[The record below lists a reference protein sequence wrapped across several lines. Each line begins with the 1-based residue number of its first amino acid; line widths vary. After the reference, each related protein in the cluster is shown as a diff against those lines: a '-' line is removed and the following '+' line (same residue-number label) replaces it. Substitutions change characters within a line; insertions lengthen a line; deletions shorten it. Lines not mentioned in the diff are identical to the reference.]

1 MPGSIKSLVKDTAVY
16 GLSSIA
22 GRFLNWLLVPM
33 YTNVLVHTSDYGIVT
48 NLYAWTALLI
58 IILTYGMETGFFRFI
73 NKDSDPRSV
82 YSTTLWSLGSTSV
95 LFVVLGLTFL
105 TPISELL
112 NYPEQRDCI
121 GMLIVVVAMD
131 AFMAIPFAYLR
142 YAQRPWRFAILK
154 FLFIFLNISLN
165 LFFLIL
171 CPWLMKVA
179 PSTVEWF
186 YRPEDQVKYIFL
198 SNLLADI
205 ILFICILPYCRTGFK
220 FRGDL
225 LKKMLN
231 YSYPILILGI
241 AGNFNKV
248 ADKIL
253 FPLVYP
259 NAHEAASELGIYGA
273 CFKIAVV
280 MVMFTQAFRYAYEP
294 FIFNKK
300 KGEDANDRMVYAAA
314 MKYYIIFGFFIFL
327 GVMGYIDIIKFFAGK
342 AYHGALVVVP
352 WVMMGEFMF
361 GIYFNISLWYKLT
374 DRTYWGAVFSIMGCV
389 MTVVI
394 IILGVPKYSY
404 MACAW
409 ASAISNG
416 VMMITSYLL
425 GKKYYKV
432 PYDLKNAFFYLV
444 LAALCFGMIL
454 GVKQFLPHRPV
465 LGMVI
470 NTVPIFIYLFVFIK
484 KDLDKAMIPS
494 KVRSLL
500 RIK

>member
-1 MPGSIKSLVKDTAVY
+1 MAGSIKSLVKDTAVY
-16 GLSSIA
+16 GLPSIA

-33 YTNVLVHTSDYGIVT
+33 YTNILVNTSDYGIVT
-48 NLYAWTALLI
+48 NLFAWTALII

-73 NKDSDPRSV
+73 NKDEDPRSV
-82 YSTTLWSLGSTSV
+82 YSTTLWSLGFTST

-105 TPISELL
+105 TPISNALH
-112 NYPEQRDCI
+112 YPDQSDCI
-121 GMLIVVVAMD
+121 AMLIIVVAMD

-142 YAQRPWRFAILK
+142 YAQRPWRFAFFK
-154 FLFIFLNISLN
+154 FLFIFLNIGLN

-179 PSTVEWF
+179 PGLIDWF
-186 YRPEDQVKYIFL
+186 YRPEDQVRYIFL
-198 SNLLADI
+198 SNLIADI
-205 ILFICILPYCRTGFK
+205 VLFVSILPYCRTGFK
-220 FRGDL
+220 FRGGL

-259 NAHEAASELGIYGA
+259 DPAEADSQLGIYGA

-300 KGEDANDRMVYAAA
+300 KGEDANDRIAYAAA
-314 MKYYIIFGFFIFL
+314 MKYYIIFGLFIFL
-327 GVMGYIDIIKFFAGK
+327 GVMGYIDIIKYFAGK

-374 DRTYWGAVFSIMGCV
+374 DRTYWGAIFSIIGCV
-389 MTVVI
+389 MTVA
-394 IILGVPKYSY
+394 IILWGVPRYSY

-409 ASAISNG
+409 ASTISNAT
-416 VMMITSYLL
+416 MMTISYFL

-432 PYDLKNAFFYLV
+432 PYDLKNALFYII
-444 LAALCFGMIL
+444 LAAVCFAMIL
-454 GVKQFLPHRPV
+454 VVKHYLPHRPM

-470 NTVPIFIYLFVFIK
+470 NTVPVLIYLFVFIK
-484 KDLDKAMIPS
+484 KDMDKGMIPG
-494 KVRSLL
+494 KIRQILH
-500 RIK
+500 I